1 MTVENRLY
9 RGLEICPLVF
19 SHRAAG
25 AVHAYN
31 QDDGFDAAV
40 RIQEPS
46 ESMGLSRSRV
56 FKLSASEPFQSAGDA
71 RRASIAYVEQMIDK
85 CPQARS
91 FLD

>member
-19 SHRAAG
+19 SHRPAG
-25 AVHAYN
+25 ASHAYS

-46 ESMGLSRSRV
+46 AEMGISRSRV
-56 FKLSASEPFQSAGDA
+56 FKISAGEPFQSAGDA
-71 RRASIAYVEQMIDK
+71 RRASIAYAEQMIDK
-85 CPQARS
+85 CPQART

>member
-9 RGLEICPLVF
+9 RGLEIYPLVF
-19 SHRAAG
+19 SHRPPG
-25 AVHAYN
+25 ASHGHN

-46 ESMGLSRSRV
+46 AAMGISRSRV
-56 FKLSASEPFQSAGDA
+56 FRISPNAPFQSAGDA
-71 RRASIAYVEQMIDK
+71 RRASIAYAENMIDS
-85 CPQARS
+85 CPQART